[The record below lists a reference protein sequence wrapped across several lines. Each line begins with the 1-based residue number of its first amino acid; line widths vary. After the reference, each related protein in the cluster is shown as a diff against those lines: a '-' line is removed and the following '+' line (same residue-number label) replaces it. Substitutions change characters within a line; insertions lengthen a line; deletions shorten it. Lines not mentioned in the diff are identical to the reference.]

1 MKKYNIQSE
10 KLPFSNDLFN
20 DFKRDEI
27 ISAETGDNLQS
38 FSEKKEKVWTVSDLV
53 KKINA
58 ALEIDFYR
66 VTIMGEISNL
76 KQHTS
81 GHIYFTLKDAKSQ
94 ISAVIFRGIAQRL
107 NFNPENGLMI
117 VCSGDVNVYPE
128 QGRLQIN
135 IKSCEPMGSGR
146 LNIEF
151 EKLKKKLATQGIFDE
166 VHKKALPL
174 IPKRVFLITSP
185 TGAAV
190 RDFIKTARFRF
201 PSANMILIPASVQG
215 ERAPV
220 ELLQSLKKAEKIA
233 YPETDVIVFI
243 RGGGSIE
250 DLWAF
255 NDEKLAMAIFSCKTP
270 VVSGVGHEVDFT
282 ICDFVSDKRAPTPTG
297 AAQIIF
303 PEMEKIVRQVKSI
316 DDSLKRIMHYKI
328 DILRHI
334 IHKLSIS
341 LKDPVIKINEMGMRL
356 DDITN
361 RLENAFFTKISAKKA
376 AYDRI
381 SIRFQKFNLLIILE
395 NNRHRLKNSL
405 QDLHHS
411 MEKKY
416 NALNNNAKLLF
427 VRLNA
432 ASPLSAL
439 SKGYSMVF
447 REYDNALVKSFKDVK
462 PGETVK
468 IVPKEG
474 SIICEVK
481 EIKHEKS

>member
-1 MKKYNIQSE
+1 MKKYNAPTE
-10 KLPFSNDLFN
+10 KLPFSSDFFRDLKNDN
-20 DFKRDEI
+20 
-27 ISAETGDNLQS
+27 ISGDLSGNQRS
-38 FSEKKEKVWTVSDLV
+38 FVEKEEKIWTVSDLV

-58 ALEIDFYR
+58 TLEIDFYR

-81 GHIYFTLKDAKSQ
+81 GHIYFTLKDEKSQ
-94 ISAVIFRGIAQRL
+94 ISAVIFRGTAQRL
-107 NFNPENGLMI
+107 GFQPEDGIMV

-135 IKSCEPMGSGR
+135 IKGCEPMGSGR

-166 VHKKALPL
+166 IHKKNLPL

-215 ERAPV
+215 ERAPF
-220 ELLQSLKKAEKIA
+220 ELLQALKKAEKMA
-233 YPETDVIVFI
+233 DPMTDVIVFI

-255 NDEKLAMAIFSCKTP
+255 NDENLTMAIFSCKIP

-303 PEMEKIVRQVKSI
+303 PEMGKIIRQVQDI
-316 DDSLKRIMHYKI
+316 DATFNRIMHYKI
-328 DILRHI
+328 DILRHK
-334 IHKLSIS
+334 IHKLSLS
-341 LKDPVIKINEMGMRL
+341 LKDPLIKINEMGMRL
-356 DDITN
+356 DDVTN
-361 RLENAFFTKISAKKA
+361 RLEKAILTKITAKKA
-376 AYDRI
+376 AYDKA
-381 SIRFQKFNLLIILE
+381 SIKFQKFNILMILD
-395 NNRHRLKNSL
+395 NNRHKLITLDR
-405 QDLHHS
+405 DLHYKL
-411 MEKKY
+411 EKNFDK
-416 NALNNNAKLLF
+416 LNNNIKLLA

-432 ASPLSAL
+432 SSPLAPL

-447 REYDNALVKSFKDVK
+447 KEDGKILVRSYKDVK
-462 PGETVK
+462 PGEK
-468 IVPKEG
+468 IKIIPEEG
-474 SIICEVK
+474 GIICEVK
-481 EIKHEKS
+481 EITAENK